1 MTFLNWLDTKL
12 NKLDKLFFLWYI
24 GTHDSRVLTVR
35 KCENLQKNLVLLEE
49 KMFSGLLD
57 DREKKILRIVI
68 HNYIKTACPI
78 GSENICK
85 NYNLK
90 ISSATLRNI
99 LANLEKKEYLMHL
112 YTSAGKIPTDKGYRF
127 YVNDLEENKRLSVQE
142 EILLAA
148 GYKIDKYELKEML
161 VQISQVLSL
170 VSHYTGFVFSV
181 SQEKVIFKHLKLI
194 HLSNKKILA
203 VFITQG
209 GLIEHRLIYLRL
221 PISVK
226 NLKKMCKILNDEMV
240 GFTVREVRKEIS
252 NKIKEQGIGYREFL
266 ELAEKLGEQIFKIK
280 EELYLEGISNI
291 LSFTD
296 NDKKGESIFRFLE
309 EKKMLSSLFKNE
321 FSEKE
326 NVKVFIGNE
335 NLYPEM
341 NNWSIVSAAYKTGDC
356 PVGLLGIIGPKRME
370 YSRIIA
376 EVDYISRMAN
386 KLLEQAEGE

>member
-1 MTFLNWLDTKL
+1 M
-12 NKLDKLFFLWYI
+12 
-24 GTHDSRVLTVR
+24 LTAR
-35 KCENLQKNLVLLEE
+35 EYKKLQKFLILLEE

-57 DREKKILRIVI
+57 EREKRILCIVI
-68 HNYIKTACPI
+68 QNYIQTARPI

-99 LANLEKKEYLMHL
+99 LANLEKNGYLMHP
-112 YTSAGKIPTDKGYRF
+112 YTSAGRIPTDKGYRF
-127 YVNDLEENKRLSVQE
+127 YVDDLEENKQLSVQE
-142 EILLAA
+142 EMLLAA
-148 GYKIDKYELKEML
+148 GYKINKYELKEML
-161 VQISQVLSL
+161 MQISQLLSL

-181 SQEKVIFKHLKLI
+181 SPEKVIFKHLKLI

-209 GLIEHRLIYLRL
+209 GLIEHRLIHLQL

-226 NLKKMCKILNDEMV
+226 NLKKMCKILNDEMI
-240 GFTVREVRKEIS
+240 GFTIREVRQEIF

-280 EELYLEGISNI
+280 EELYLEGIPNI
-291 LSFTD
+291 LSFSED
-296 NDKKGESIFRFLE
+296 DKKVESIFRLLE
-309 EKKMLSSLFKNE
+309 EREMLSYLLKNE
-321 FSEKE
+321 FNEKE
-326 NVKVFIGNE
+326 KVKVFIGNE

-341 NNWSIVSAAYKTGDC
+341 DNWSIVSAAYKTGDC
-356 PVGLLGIIGPKRME
+356 SVGLLGIIGPKRME

-386 KLLEQAEGE
+386 KLLEQVEEE